1 MESHPKVDVFVR
13 LVGNLEHYRASQ
25 EVQSHTSNLRH
36 VILAWSHFTNHN
48 QVNIAMCRTLT
59 YDLGHPRHYH
69 ELVRH
74 VVHLVHPELLQAS
87 IQGAVEAVENFNQ
100 LKINITA
107 WLHDN

>member
-1 MESHPKVDVFVR
+1 MF
-13 LVGNLEHYRASQ
+13 
-25 EVQSHTSNLRH
+25 
-36 VILAWSHFTNHN
+36 
-48 QVNIAMCRTLT
+48 RTLT
-59 YDLGHPRHYH
+59 NDLGHPRHYH

-107 WLHDN
+107 WLHDNIRQSKFINMFYL